1 MKEKIFKNFIYFAV
15 AGVSTLTFCNFT
27 LPYLTY
33 TIKYNEEMFEPAKMP
48 INGYSL
54 MNLWNLGFCGV
65 MTSIIQILILTL
77 SLLLLILSV
86 GGVLKIVGVLKD
98 FPDKLGKYEIKRILY
113 SGLILHFGL
122 NCLLL
127 IFLIV
132 VAVTSSGNT
141 MLYTYKYNLNIG
153 IFMMLAWLIGSI
165 IVYNILPE
173 KILSESK

>member
-1 MKEKIFKNFIYFAV
+1 MKEKIFKNFTYFV
-15 AGVSTLTFCNFT
+15 VGGVSTLTFCNFT

-33 TIKYNEEMFEPAKMP
+33 TIRYNEELLETVKMP
-48 INGYSL
+48 INGYNL
-54 MNLWNLGFCGV
+54 MNFWNLGFGGV
-65 MTSIIQILILTL
+65 IASLIQILVLTL

-86 GGVLKIVGVLKD
+86 GGILKTVGVLKD
-98 FPDKLGKYEIKRILY
+98 FPDKLGKYEIKKILY
-113 SGLILHFGL
+113 LGLILHFGL

-132 VAVTSSGNT
+132 IAVTNSGNS
-141 MLYTYKYNLNIG
+141 MFYTYKYNLNVG